1 MMLRSIPNIITLV
14 RIALIV
20 PTAWLLLDER
30 YLAGLVLL
38 AIAGLSDALDGALAR
53 RFSWASSFGAYAD
66 PLADKL
72 LVSTMFIIF
81 VWQGHVPLW
90 LAAVA
95 ISRDVII
102 LLGALAYRLIFEQVE
117 LNPSFISK
125 LNTAMQIAMLILVLV
140 GLVAAG
146 PLSEFAVAVLDPWG
160 FVVVATLGV
169 SSGVDYVFTWS
180 RRAIQERE

>member
-1 MMLRSIPNIITLV
+1 MLRSIPNIITIL
-14 RIALIV
+14 RILLIV
-20 PTAWLLLDER
+20 PTAGLLLDER
-30 YLAGLVLL
+30 YLAGLILA

-53 RFSWASSFGAYAD
+53 RFSWSTSFGAYAD

-72 LVSTMFIIF
+72 LVGTMFLILL
-81 VWQGHVPLW
+81 WQGHVPLW
-90 LAAVA
+90 LAAVV

-102 LLGALAYRLIFEQVE
+102 MLGALAYRLIFEKVE

-125 LNTAMQIAMLILVLV
+125 LNTAMQIAMLLLVLV
-140 GLVAAG
+140 GLVDAG
-146 PLSEFAVAVLDPWG
+146 PLSRFAVAILDPWG

-169 SSGVDYVFTWS
+169 SSGVDYVFTWG

>member
-1 MMLRSIPNIITLV
+1 MLRSIPNIITIL
-14 RIALIV
+14 RILLIV
-20 PTAWLLLDER
+20 PTAGLLLDER
-30 YLAGLVLL
+30 YLAGLILA

-53 RFSWASSFGAYAD
+53 RFSWSTSFGAYAD

-72 LVSTMFIIF
+72 LVGTMFLILL
-81 VWQGHVPLW
+81 WQGHVPLW
-90 LAAVA
+90 LAAVV

-102 LLGALAYRLIFEQVE
+102 MLGALAYRLIFEKVE

-125 LNTAMQIAMLILVLV
+125 LNTAMQIAMLLLVLV
-140 GLVAAG
+140 GLVDAG
-146 PLSEFAVAVLDPWG
+146 SLSRFAVAILDPWG

-169 SSGVDYVFTWS
+169 SSGVDYVFTWG

>member
-1 MMLRSIPNIITLV
+1 MLRSIPNIITIL
-14 RIALIV
+14 RILLIV
-20 PTAWLLLDER
+20 PTAGLLLDER
-30 YLAGLVLL
+30 YLAGLILA

-53 RFSWASSFGAYAD
+53 RFSWSSSFGAYAD

-72 LVSTMFIIF
+72 LVGTMFLILL
-81 VWQGHVPLW
+81 WQGHVPLW
-90 LAAVA
+90 LAVVV

-102 LLGALAYRLIFEQVE
+102 LLGALAYRLIFEKVE

-125 LNTAMQIAMLILVLV
+125 LNTAMQIAMLLFVLV
-140 GLVAAG
+140 GLVDAG
-146 PLSEFAVAVLDPWG
+146 ALSRFAVAILDPWG

>member
-1 MMLRSIPNIITLV
+1 MLRSIPNIITIL
-14 RIALIV
+14 RILLIV
-20 PTAWLLLDER
+20 PTAGLLLDER
-30 YLAGLVLL
+30 YLAGLILA

-53 RFSWASSFGAYAD
+53 RFSWSTSFGAYAD

-72 LVSTMFIIF
+72 LVGTMFLILL
-81 VWQGHVPLW
+81 WQSHVPLW
-90 LAAVA
+90 LAAVV

-102 LLGALAYRLIFEQVE
+102 MLGALAYRLIFEKVE

-125 LNTAMQIAMLILVLV
+125 LNTAMQISMLLLVLV
-140 GLVAAG
+140 GLVDAG
-146 PLSEFAVAVLDPWG
+146 PLSRFAVAILDPWG

-169 SSGVDYVFTWS
+169 SSGVDYVFTWG

>member
-1 MMLRSIPNIITLV
+1 MLHRIPNIITLV

-20 PTAWLLLDER
+20 PIAWLLLDER

-53 RFSWASSFGAYAD
+53 RFSWSSSFGAYAD

-72 LVSTMFIIF
+72 LVGTMFVVL

-102 LLGALAYRLIFEQVE
+102 MLGAVACGFVFEKVE
-117 LNPSFISK
+117 VNPSFISK
-125 LNTAMQIAMLILVLV
+125 LNTAMQITMLILVLV
-140 GLVAAG
+140 WLVAAG
-146 PLSEFAVAVLDPWG
+146 PLSAFAFAVLDPWG

-169 SSGVDYVFTWS
+169 SSGVDYVFTWG

>member
-1 MMLRSIPNIITLV
+1 MLRSIPNIITLV
-14 RIALIV
+14 RIALIP

-30 YLAGLVLL
+30 YLAGLILV

-53 RFSWASSFGAYAD
+53 RFSWSSSFGAYAD

-72 LVSTMFIIF
+72 LVGTMF
-81 VWQGHVPLW
+81 VVLVLQGHVPLW

-102 LLGALAYRLIFEQVE
+102 MVGALAYRLIFEKVD

-125 LNTAMQIAMLILVLV
+125 LNTAMQITMLILVLV
-140 GLVAAG
+140 ALVPAG
-146 PLSEFAVAVLDPWG
+146 PLSDFATAVLDPWG

-180 RRAIQERE
+180 RRAIQERV

>member
-14 RIALIV
+14 RIALIA

-30 YLAGLVLL
+30 YMAGLVFL

-53 RFSWASSFGAYAD
+53 RFSWSSSFGAYAD

-81 VWQGHVPLW
+81 VWQNHVPLW

-102 LLGALAYRLIFEQVE
+102 LLGALAYRLIFEKVE
-117 LNPSFISK
+117 LNPSFTSK
-125 LNTAMQIAMLILVLV
+125 LNTAMQITMLILVLV

-146 PLSEFAVAVLDPWG
+146 PLSGFAVAVLDPWG

>member
-1 MMLRSIPNIITLV
+1 MLRNIPNLITLV

-30 YLAGLVLL
+30 YLAGLVLM
-38 AIAGLSDALDGALAR
+38 AIAGVSDALDGALAR
-53 RFSWASSFGAYAD
+53 RFSWASPFGAYAD

-72 LVSTMFIIF
+72 LVSTLFVVL
-81 VWQGHVPLW
+81 VWQGHVPVW
-90 LAAVA
+90 LAVVV

-102 LLGALAYRLIFEQVE
+102 MSGALAYRLIFGKVDPD
-117 LNPSFISK
+117 PSFISK
-125 LNTAMQIAMLILVLV
+125 LNTAMQITMLILVLV
-140 GLVAAG
+140 GLVPAG
-146 PLSEFAVAVLDPWG
+146 PLSEFAIAVLDPWG

-180 RRAIQERE
+180 RRAIREWR

>member
-1 MMLRSIPNIITLV
+1 MLRSIPNIITLV
-14 RIALIV
+14 RIALIL

-53 RFSWASSFGAYAD
+53 KFSWASSFGAYAD

-72 LVSTMFIIF
+72 LVCTMFVIL

-102 LLGALAYRLIFEQVE
+102 MVGAVTYGFVIERVE

-125 LNTAMQIAMLILVLV
+125 LNTAMQITLLILVLV
-140 GLVAAG
+140 GLVPAG

-169 SSGVDYVFTWS
+169 SSGVDYVFTWG
-180 RRAIQERE
+180 RRAIRERE

>member
-1 MMLRSIPNIITLV
+1 MLRSIPNIITLV

-20 PTAWLLLDER
+20 PIAWLLLDER
-30 YLAGLVLL
+30 YLAGLVILV
-38 AIAGLSDALDGALAR
+38 IAGLSDALDGALAR

-66 PLADKL
+66 PFADKL
-72 LVSTMFIIF
+72 LVGTMFVIL
-81 VWQGHVPLW
+81 VWQSHVPLW

-102 LLGALAYRLIFEQVE
+102 MFGALAYGFLFEKVE
-117 LNPSFISK
+117 LNPTFISK

-146 PLSEFAVAVLDPWG
+146 PLSAFAVGVLDPWG
-160 FVVVATLGV
+160 FAVVATLGV
-169 SSGVDYVFTWS
+169 SSGIDYVFTWS

>member
-1 MMLRSIPNIITLV
+1 MLRSIPNIITIL
-14 RIALIV
+14 RILLIV
-20 PTAWLLLDER
+20 PTAGLLLDER
-30 YLAGLVLL
+30 YLAGLILA

-53 RFSWASSFGAYAD
+53 RFSWSTSFGAYAD

-72 LVSTMFIIF
+72 LVGTMFLILL
-81 VWQGHVPLW
+81 WQGHVPLW
-90 LAAVA
+90 LAAVV

-102 LLGALAYRLIFEQVE
+102 MLGALAYRLIFEKVE

-125 LNTAMQIAMLILVLV
+125 LNTAMQISMLLLVLV
-140 GLVAAG
+140 GLVDAG
-146 PLSEFAVAVLDPWG
+146 PLSRFAVAILDPWG

-169 SSGVDYVFTWS
+169 SSGVDYVFTWG

>member
-1 MMLRSIPNIITLV
+1 MLRSIPNIITIL
-14 RIALIV
+14 RILLIV
-20 PTAWLLLDER
+20 PTAGLLLDER
-30 YLAGLVLL
+30 YLAGLILA

-53 RFSWASSFGAYAD
+53 RFSWSTSFGAYAD

-72 LVSTMFIIF
+72 LVGTMFLILL
-81 VWQGHVPLW
+81 WQSHVPLW
-90 LAAVA
+90 LAAVV

-102 LLGALAYRLIFEQVE
+102 MLGALAYRLIFEKVE

-125 LNTAMQIAMLILVLV
+125 LNTAMQIAMLLLVLV
-140 GLVAAG
+140 GLVDAG
-146 PLSEFAVAVLDPWG
+146 PLSRFAVAILDPWG

>member
-1 MMLRSIPNIITLV
+1 MLRSIPNIITIL
-14 RIALIV
+14 RILLIL
-20 PTAWLLLDER
+20 PTAGLLLDER
-30 YLAGLVLL
+30 YLAGLILA

-53 RFSWASSFGAYAD
+53 RFSWSTSFGAYAD

-72 LVSTMFIIF
+72 LVGTMFLILL
-81 VWQGHVPLW
+81 WQGHVPLW
-90 LAAVA
+90 LAVVV

-102 LLGALAYRLIFEQVE
+102 LLGALAYRLIFEKVE

-125 LNTAMQIAMLILVLV
+125 LNTAMQIAMLLLVLV
-140 GLVAAG
+140 GLVDAG
-146 PLSEFAVAVLDPWG
+146 PLSRFAVAILDPWG